1 MTLAARL
8 LVPVLIVLTGCGG
21 AREKARDVA
30 VTTFRVIDTPARY
43 VRNRIDE
50 SEAGTTTT
58 TTTTSQAATSDVV
71 TPGRP
76 VAPPDQRPVNA
87 PPRTTTASTTT
98 GGTTPAPRAT
108 PRASTTVA
116 KPSSTPPAPASTP
129 AAEFPTAKAVPDKPG
144 FVLSPYDGAYVDVT
158 GFKSGDKARDP
169 KTRQIFIVP

>member
-8 LVPVLIVLTGCGG
+8 LLVTLLVLTSCVQV
-21 AREKARDVA
+21 RDRARDAA

-43 VRNRIDE
+43 VRDRIDPPQ
-50 SEAGTTTT
+50 TTTT
-58 TTTTSQAATSDVV
+58 TTTTAEASSDVV

-76 VAPPDQRPVNA
+76 LPPQQAQGSTQQRVTPTTGA
-87 PPRTTTASTTT
+87 SPPPRTTPRPST
-98 GGTTPAPRAT
+98 GTTAAAT
-108 PRASTTVA
+108 PR
-116 KPSSTPPAPASTP
+116 PSSTPAASTQ
-129 AAEFPTAKAVPDKPG
+129 ATDFPTAKAVPGKPG